1 MKKNI
6 LHNKASKQVR
16 LFTAITA
23 IVVVIAIVL
32 SLLLSAAPSSFME
45 FDLTANDLYG
55 ITYQTEELLKDL
67 EYTIDITVISDTA
80 SLDERFVKFME
91 KYDALSDKVTVA
103 YKDPVLQPSVT
114 EEYGTDGNA
123 IIVSCQ
129 ETGRTTSFNL
139 MGFAGYESAALLYD
153 YNYYYTY
160 GNLNLTSFDAE
171 GQLAAAITNV
181 ISEST
186 EKIYYMAG
194 HGESSMAT
202 AVSELIT
209 KANYDIGYLD
219 LFTSG
224 KVPEDC
230 RLIICNAPTTDMS
243 DDELAILKRWL
254 SDGGDMI
261 LICDLPEL
269 TNFNA
274 LMLTYGIQMEQ
285 GYLADMANY
294 Y

>member
-55 ITYQTEELLKDL
+55 ITYQTEDLLKDL

-171 GQLAAAITNV
+171 GQLAAAITTV

-202 AVSELIT
+202 
-209 KANYDIGYLD
+209 
-219 LFTSG
+219 
-224 KVPEDC
+224 
-230 RLIICNAPTTDMS
+230 
-243 DDELAILKRWL
+243 
-254 SDGGDMI
+254 
-261 LICDLPEL
+261 
-269 TNFNA
+269 
-274 LMLTYGIQMEQ
+274 
-285 GYLADMANY
+285 
-294 Y
+294 